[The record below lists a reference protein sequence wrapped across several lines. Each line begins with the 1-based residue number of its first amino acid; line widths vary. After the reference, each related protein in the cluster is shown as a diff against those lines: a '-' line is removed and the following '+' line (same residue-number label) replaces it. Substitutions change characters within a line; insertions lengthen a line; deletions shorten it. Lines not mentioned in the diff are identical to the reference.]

1 MQRVCFQLIK
11 ILTGADCFLASS
23 QTPTVSK
30 SVATL
35 RKILSDNKGKDTLYG
50 KAADGKI
57 PLVVHTENKVGVLS
71 NALVQ
76 FYH

>member
-1 MQRVCFQLIK
+1 M
-11 ILTGADCFLASS
+11 LTVWVASS

-35 RKILSDNKGKDTLYG
+35 RKILSDNKGKDSLYG

-57 PLVVHTENKVGVLS
+57 PVVVHTENKVS
-71 NALVQ
+71 FDNALVDC
-76 FYH
+76 